1 MAHCCHCQSSKYIR
15 ADLKQSASSGVIT
28 RQRVHELGQ
37 EGKLAIS
44 LTPNKNLH
52 LFITKTDHKTHN
64 L

>member
-1 MAHCCHCQSSKYIR
+1 MAHCCHWQGSKHVH

-52 LFITKTDHKTHN
+52 LLIMKIDHKTQN